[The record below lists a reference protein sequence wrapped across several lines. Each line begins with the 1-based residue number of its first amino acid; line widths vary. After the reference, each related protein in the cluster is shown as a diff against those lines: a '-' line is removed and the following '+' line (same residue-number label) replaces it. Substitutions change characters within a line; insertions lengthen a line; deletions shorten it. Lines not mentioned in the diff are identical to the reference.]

1 MANKKDTKKDQLKPA
16 PPSSGMAFIVGL
28 VLFGMILC
36 PTGLFL
42 FYNLRMF
49 RTLGMMQLPTLAL
62 GCLTGLIIAVIP
74 AFIFMHLTMKK
85 LRA

>member
-1 MANKKDTKKDQLKPA
+1 MARKKETQKDELKPA

-36 PTGLFL
+36 PAGLFI
-42 FYNLRMF
+42 FYNLKMF
-49 RTLGMMQLPTLAL
+49 KTLGIPQLSAL
-62 GCLTGLIIAVIP
+62 SIGCLGGLIIAVIP